1 MNDIK
6 RLRRPSAGGYAR
18 GDKTRLRIIE
28 AAIGLFGEQGFD
40 GASTRDIA
48 ACAGVKAPALRY
60 YFENKKGLYRVCAEH
75 LAEDAWANFKPIAG
89 HAAEVLRNNGD
100 TPALID
106 AFIRIQEAIAD
117 RMFIKGCGSSNQRLF
132 FAREQAGH
140 EPGIASEILTRR
152 LRQPLNEVGA
162 KLISRI
168 TGLAVDDP
176 VTLIRMLSLHGQL
189 LVLHVS
195 PRSALTLLGWKE
207 IDAAKSELLKSTVR
221 EQTRMLLQM
230 WSEERDAASSK
241 QAELQTRP
249 HVSHT

>member
-6 RLRRPSAGGYAR
+6 RRRRPSAGGYTR
-18 GDKTRLRIIE
+18 GDETRLRIIE
-28 AAIGLFGEQGFD
+28 AAIELFGEQGFD

-60 YFENKKGLYRVCAEH
+60 YFENKEGLYRACAEH
-75 LAEDAWANFKPIAG
+75 LAEDAWANFEPIVG
-89 HAAEVLRNNGD
+89 HAAAVLRNNGD

-106 AFIRIQEAIAD
+106 AFIRIQEAIAE
-117 RMFIKGCGSSNQRLF
+117 RMFIKGCAPSNQRLF

-140 EPGIASEILTRR
+140 EPSIASEILTRR
-152 LRQPLNEVGA
+152 LRQPLNEAGA

-176 VTLIRMLSLHGQL
+176 VTLMRMLSLHAQL
-189 LVLHVS
+189 LVFHVS

-207 IDAAKSELLKSTVR
+207 IDAARSELLKSTVR
-221 EQTRMLLQM
+221 EQTRMLFQM

-241 QAELQTRP
+241 QAKLQTRP
-249 HVSHT
+249 RVSHT